1 MLARPS
7 AMPGSAG
14 PGDALEGGWPRTQL
28 TGLVLLEAMGRSSG
42 WSPPGGAGARA
53 HRRHAMGARRRTRG
67 VDTTGVTE
75 LITAIGAIAAVGVLA
90 VLAVGEFLRASSRS
104 DARARVGSLRLLLV
118 PLLVIFG
125 FAAILGLQDLV
136 PPAPPGA
143 TSTAAAG
150 GSGSPPPPSSPS
162 VTASPTP
169 DLTAPPST
177 ASDPT
182 SPEPSSP
189 GPSSPDPS
197 SRPPITAVGEDVP
210 ADHTC
215 ADTDPEWRSLTLGA
229 GLLGEGLF
237 SDLVTQVTI
246 SRLSTTTIDFET
258 ASALGAVIISGAR
271 QGRRYLLAADDSGAS
286 GLTAS
291 GTPEA
296 APPIV
301 QVAFCYGP
309 PEDV

>member
-1 MLARPS
+1 M
-7 AMPGSAG
+7 
-14 PGDALEGGWPRTQL
+14 
-28 TGLVLLEAMGRSSG
+28 
-42 WSPPGGAGARA
+42 
-53 HRRHAMGARRRTRG
+53 
-67 VDTTGVTE
+67 TE

-169 DLTAPPST
+169 DLTAPPSST
-177 ASDPT
+177 ASDPTSPEPSSPGPT

-258 ASALGAVIISGAR
+258 ASALRAVIISGAR
-271 QGRRYLLAADDSGAS
+271 QGRRYLLAADDTGAS

-291 GTPEA
+291 GTREA